1 MQVLDIITII
11 LFSVG
16 VLVTGISLSRS
27 GKDLKGF
34 FAGGGNIPWG
44 ISGLSLFMGFF
55 SAGTFVVWGSIA
67 YSYGVTA
74 IVIQLTMAVAG
85 FVVGTMIAP
94 KWQRTGALTAAEYIT
109 ENFGAGTQKAYTYI
123 FLVVSVFTS
132 GAFLYPVAKI
142 LEVAAGIPLTWSIL
156 ASLRCLCPF
165 PKSGESRHFLKMPL
179 RDSLI
184 VSEENIPHGSYSH
197 SVCTMRSS

>member
-1 MQVLDIITII
+1 MQILDIITII

-156 ASLRCLCPF
+156 ALGFFCIIYTSLGGLRGVMVTDVLQF
-165 PKSGESRHFLKMPL
+165 VILFSAVIIAVPL
-179 RDSLI
+179 SF
-184 VSEENIPHGSYSH
+184 S
-197 SVCTMRSS
+197 